1 MTSRESSDEKDRQ
14 RQAARESHK
23 KVSLVIAR
31 RRALKDM
38 TMDLEKRGSRV
49 LPALATALARPS
61 ASSSHR
67 GTCRPRRRNR
77 LRLPKPRCGG
87 DCQHPCPSPSRLS
100 GLFGVPGALDGEAY
114 PNEKLLIA
122 GLAVTAIQGCVFL
135 PRDRTKLQK
144 PGCPIYLSLKK
155 TSALP
160 LGLSIY
166 LSKKRAPHFFCF
178 PPPCI
183 CWFPEGRKVACWAW
197 FYPS

>member
-67 GTCRPRRRNR
+67 GTCRPWRRNR

-122 GLAVTAIQGCVFL
+122 GLAVTAILV
-135 PRDRTKLQK
+135 K
-144 PGCPIYLSLKK
+144 
-155 TSALP
+155 
-160 LGLSIY
+160 GLTY
-166 LSKKRAPHFFCF
+166 F
-178 PPPCI
+178 
-183 CWFPEGRKVACWAW
+183 
-197 FYPS
+197 

>member
-1 MTSRESSDEKDRQ
+1 MIGTESSDEKDRQ

-100 GLFGVPGALDGEAY
+100 GLFGVRGALAGDAAAAAANYQNGGLPMAAIH
-114 PNEKLLIA
+114 PA
-122 GLAVTAIQGCVFL
+122 GLKQYAA
-135 PRDRTKLQK
+135 
-144 PGCPIYLSLKK
+144 CP
-155 TSALP
+155 
-160 LGLSIY
+160 
-166 LSKKRAPHFFCF
+166 
-178 PPPCI
+178 
-183 CWFPEGRKVACWAW
+183 VVWA
-197 FYPS
+197 

>member
-23 KVSLVIAR
+23 KLSLVIAR
-31 RRALKDM
+31 RSALKDM
-38 TMDLEKRGSRV
+38 AMDLEKRGSRV

-122 GLAVTAIQGCVFL
+122 GLPMAATWYSVLRANAGGANRDAISR
-135 PRDRTKLQK
+135 PSRTRSR
-144 PGCPIYLSLKK
+144 PSVHRTDSLRR
-155 TSALP
+155 SEFRLLLA
-160 LGLSIY
+160 S
-166 LSKKRAPHFFCF
+166 SQRQRHM
-178 PPPCI
+178 
-183 CWFPEGRKVACWAW
+183 R
-197 FYPS
+197 

>member
-1 MTSRESSDEKDRQ
+1 MQSVSDERTRIERVSHQPVHFRAAACNLAVVTSRESSDEKDRQ

-23 KVSLVIAR
+23 KLSLVIAR
-31 RRALKDM
+31 RRASMDM
-38 TMDLEKRGSRV
+38 AMDLEKRGSRV

-67 GTCRPRRRNR
+67 GTCRPRRRQR

-122 GLAVTAIQGCVFL
+122 GSH
-135 PRDRTKLQK
+135 RD
-144 PGCPIYLSLKK
+144 LS
-155 TSALP
+155 
-160 LGLSIY
+160 
-166 LSKKRAPHFFCF
+166 R
-178 PPPCI
+178 
-183 CWFPEGRKVACWAW
+183 
-197 FYPS
+197 